1 MIDLNSADK
10 QAVMALARLKEPS
23 AQAVLG
29 LLRSELE
36 AAKQKLVYAVDM
48 AHVHRLQ
55 GRAEA
60 FEDLL
65 RAAEESAEVVR
76 RN

>member
-1 MIDLNSADK
+1 MIDLNNADP
-10 QAVMALARLKEPS
+10 QSVNALARLKEPGGD
-23 AQAVLG
+23 ALLG

-36 AAKQKLVYAVDM
+36 AAKQKLVYAADM
-48 AHVHRLQ
+48 GSIHRLQ

-65 RAAEESAEVVR
+65 RAAEESVGVVR
-76 RN
+76 

>member
-1 MIDLNSADK
+1 MIDLNNVDPQSVK
-10 QAVMALARLKEPS
+10 ALTRLREPGNE
-23 AQAVLG
+23 AVLR

-36 AAKQKLVYAVDM
+36 AAKQKLVYAGDT
-48 AHVHRLQ
+48 ALIHRLQ

-65 RAAEESAEVVR
+65 RAAEESAEVLR
-76 RN
+76 